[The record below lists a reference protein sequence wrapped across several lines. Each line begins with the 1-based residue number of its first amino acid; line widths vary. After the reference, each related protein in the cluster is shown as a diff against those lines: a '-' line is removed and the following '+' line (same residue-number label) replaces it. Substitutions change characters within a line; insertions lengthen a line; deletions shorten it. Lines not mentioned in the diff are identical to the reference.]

1 MDNLT
6 ICPCQRQSDA
16 CYMQEV
22 SPEIKNYMC
31 YGCGFISNSL
41 MKEGE
46 RFYEEQVE
54 VLPELYKDLFWT
66 DDDGKIWMPSV
77 VNEPTKGM
85 VFANGPS
92 SSNWM
97 WGAVQAVP
105 VKDEEKEKY
114 PIPGKKDQY
123 YQFRMDMT
131 TLKNFDKFE
140 FIEALSYIGV
150 LPE

>member
-22 SPEIKNYMC
+22 SSEIKNYMC

-41 MKEGE
+41 MREGE
-46 RFYEEQVE
+46 RFYEEQIE
-54 VLPELYKDLFWT
+54 ILPELYKDLFWT
-66 DDDGKIWMPSV
+66 DEDGKIWMPSV

-85 VFANGPS
+85 VFANGAS
-92 SSNWM
+92 SSTWM
-97 WGAVQAVP
+97 WGAVKAVP

-114 PIPGKKDQY
+114 PIPNKKGEY

-140 FIEALSYIGV
+140 FIDALEYINV

>member
-46 RFYEEQVE
+46 RFYEEQIE

-66 DDDGKIWMPSV
+66 DEDGKIWMPSV

-85 VFANGPS
+85 VFANGS
-92 SSNWM
+92 SVSNWS
-97 WGAVQAVP
+97 WGAVKAVP
-105 VKDEEKEKY
+105 VKEEEKEKY
-114 PIPGKKDQY
+114 PIPNKKGEY

-131 TLKNFDKFE
+131 TLKNFDKFG
-140 FIEALSYIGV
+140 FIDALSYINV

>member
-16 CYMQEV
+16 CYVQEV
-22 SPEIKNYMC
+22 SSEIKNYMC

-46 RFYEEQVE
+46 RFYEEQIE

-66 DDDGKIWMPSV
+66 DEDGKIWMPSV

-85 VFANGPS
+85 VFANGAS
-92 SSNWM
+92 SSEWM
-97 WGAVQAVP
+97 WGTVKAVP
-105 VKDEEKEKY
+105 VKNEEKEKY
-114 PIPGKKDQY
+114 PIPNKKGEY
-123 YQFRMDMT
+123 YSYRMDMT
-131 TLKNFDKFE
+131 TLKNFDKFG
-140 FIEALSYIGV
+140 FIDALSYIGV

>member
-22 SPEIKNYMC
+22 SSEIKNYMC

-41 MKEGE
+41 MREGE
-46 RFYEEQVE
+46 RFYEEQIE
-54 VLPELYKDLFWT
+54 ILPELYKDLFWT
-66 DDDGKIWMPSV
+66 DEDGKIWMPSV

-85 VFANGPS
+85 VFANGAS
-92 SSNWM
+92 SSTWM
-97 WGAVQAVP
+97 WGAVKAVP

-114 PIPGKKDQY
+114 PIPNKKGEY
-123 YQFRMDMT
+123 YQFRMDMA
-131 TLKNFDKFE
+131 TLKNFDKFG
-140 FIEALSYIGV
+140 FIDALSYIGV

>member
-22 SPEIKNYMC
+22 SSEIKNYMC
-31 YGCGFISNSL
+31 YGCGFVSNSL
-41 MKEGE
+41 MREEE
-46 RFYEEQVE
+46 RFYEEQIE
-54 VLPELYKDLFWT
+54 ILPELYKDLFWT
-66 DDDGKIWMPSV
+66 DEDGKIWMPSV

-85 VFANGPS
+85 VFANGAS
-92 SSNWM
+92 SSTWM
-97 WGAVQAVP
+97 WGAVKAVP

-114 PIPGKKDQY
+114 PIPNKKGEY

-140 FIEALSYIGV
+140 FIDALEYINV

>member
-22 SPEIKNYMC
+22 SSEIKNYMC

-41 MKEGE
+41 MREGE
-46 RFYEEQVE
+46 RFYEEQIE
-54 VLPELYKDLFWT
+54 ILPELYKDLFWT
-66 DDDGKIWMPSV
+66 DEDGKIWMPSV

-85 VFANGPS
+85 VFANGAS
-92 SSNWM
+92 SSTWM
-97 WGAVQAVP
+97 WGAVKAVP

-114 PIPGKKDQY
+114 PIPNKKEEY

-131 TLKNFDKFE
+131 TLKNFDKFG
-140 FIEALSYIGV
+140 FIDALSYIGV

>member
-22 SPEIKNYMC
+22 SSEIKNYMC

-41 MKEGE
+41 MREEE
-46 RFYEEQVE
+46 RFYEEQIE
-54 VLPELYKDLFWT
+54 ILPELYKDLFWT
-66 DDDGKIWMPSV
+66 DEDGKIWMPSV

-85 VFANGPS
+85 VFANGAS
-92 SSNWM
+92 SSTWM
-97 WGAVQAVP
+97 WGAVKAVP

-114 PIPGKKDQY
+114 PIPNKKGEY

-140 FIEALSYIGV
+140 FIDALEYINV

>member
-22 SPEIKNYMC
+22 SSEIKNYMC

-41 MKEGE
+41 MREGE
-46 RFYEEQVE
+46 RFYEEQIE
-54 VLPELYKDLFWT
+54 ILPELYKDLFWT
-66 DDDGKIWMPSV
+66 DEDGKIWMPSV

-85 VFANGPS
+85 VFANGAS
-92 SSNWM
+92 VSNWS
-97 WGAVQAVP
+97 WGAVKAVP
-105 VKDEEKEKY
+105 VKEEEKEKY
-114 PIPGKKDQY
+114 PIPNKKGEY

-131 TLKNFDKFE
+131 TLKNFDKFG
-140 FIEALSYIGV
+140 FIDALSYINV

>member
-22 SPEIKNYMC
+22 SSEIKNYMC

-46 RFYEEQVE
+46 RFYEEQIE
-54 VLPELYKDLFWT
+54 ILPELYKDLFWT
-66 DDDGKIWMPSV
+66 DEDGKIWMPSV

-85 VFANGPS
+85 VFANGAS
-92 SSNWM
+92 SSTWM
-97 WGAVQAVP
+97 WGAVKAVP

-114 PIPGKKDQY
+114 PIPNKKGEY

-131 TLKNFDKFE
+131 TLKNFDKFG
-140 FIEALSYIGV
+140 FIDALSYINV

>member
-22 SPEIKNYMC
+22 SSEIKNYMC

-41 MKEGE
+41 MREGE
-46 RFYEEQVE
+46 RFYEEQIE
-54 VLPELYKDLFWT
+54 ILPELYKDLFWT
-66 DDDGKIWMPSV
+66 DEDGKIWIPSV

-85 VFANGPS
+85 VFANGAS
-92 SSNWM
+92 SSTWM
-97 WGAVQAVP
+97 WGAVKAVP

-114 PIPGKKDQY
+114 PIPNKKGEY

-131 TLKNFDKFE
+131 TLKNFDKFG
-140 FIEALSYIGV
+140 FIDALSYIDV

>member
-22 SPEIKNYMC
+22 SSEIKNYMC

-41 MKEGE
+41 MREGE
-46 RFYEEQVE
+46 RFYEEQIE
-54 VLPELYKDLFWT
+54 ILPELYKDLFWT
-66 DDDGKIWMPSV
+66 DEDGKIWMPSV

-85 VFANGPS
+85 VFANGAS
-92 SSNWM
+92 SSTWM
-97 WGAVQAVP
+97 WGAVKAVP

-114 PIPGKKDQY
+114 PIPNKKGEY

-131 TLKNFDKFE
+131 TLKNFDKFG
-140 FIEALSYIGV
+140 FIDALSYIGM

>member
-22 SPEIKNYMC
+22 SSEIKNYMC
-31 YGCGFISNSL
+31 YGCGFVSNSL
-41 MKEGE
+41 MREGE
-46 RFYEEQVE
+46 RFYEEQIE
-54 VLPELYKDLFWT
+54 ILPELYKDLFWT
-66 DDDGKIWMPSV
+66 DEDGKIWMPSV

-85 VFANGPS
+85 VFANGAS
-92 SSNWM
+92 SSTWM
-97 WGAVQAVP
+97 WGAVKAVP

-114 PIPGKKDQY
+114 PIPNKKGEY

-131 TLKNFDKFE
+131 TLKNFDKFG
-140 FIEALSYIGV
+140 FIDALSYIGM

>member
-16 CYMQEV
+16 CYIQEV
-22 SPEIKNYMC
+22 SSEIKNYMC

-41 MKEGE
+41 MREGE
-46 RFYEEQVE
+46 RFYEEQIE
-54 VLPELYKDLFWT
+54 ILPELYKDLFWT
-66 DDDGKIWMPSV
+66 DEDGKIWMPSV

-85 VFANGPS
+85 VFANGAS
-92 SSNWM
+92 SSTWM
-97 WGAVQAVP
+97 WGAVKAVP

-114 PIPGKKDQY
+114 PIPNKKGEY

-131 TLKNFDKFE
+131 TLKNFDKFG
-140 FIEALSYIGV
+140 FIDALSYIDV

>member
-16 CYMQEV
+16 CYIQEV
-22 SPEIKNYMC
+22 SSEIKNYMC

-46 RFYEEQVE
+46 RFYEEQIE
-54 VLPELYKDLFWT
+54 ILPELYKDLFWT
-66 DDDGKIWMPSV
+66 DEDGKIWMPSV

-85 VFANGPS
+85 VFANGAS
-92 SSNWM
+92 SSTWM
-97 WGAVQAVP
+97 WGAVKAVP

-114 PIPGKKDQY
+114 PIPNKKGEY

-131 TLKNFDKFE
+131 TLKNFDKFG
-140 FIEALSYIGV
+140 FIDALSYIGV

>member
-16 CYMQEV
+16 CYVQEV

-46 RFYEEQVE
+46 RFYEEQIE

-66 DDDGKIWMPSV
+66 
-77 VNEPTKGM
+77 GM
-85 VFANGPS
+85 VFANGS
-92 SSNWM
+92 STSNWM